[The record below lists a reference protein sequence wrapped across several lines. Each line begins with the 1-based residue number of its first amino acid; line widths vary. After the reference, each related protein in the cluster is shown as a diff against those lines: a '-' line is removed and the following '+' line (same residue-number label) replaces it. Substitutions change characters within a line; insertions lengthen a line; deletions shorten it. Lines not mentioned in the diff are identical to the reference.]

1 MHHKALDDPLS
12 DTLRAIVLA
21 GEPEPVANDLPEP
34 SLPKPYIKVIGA
46 RSMLERTWERIER
59 LIPAENIYTLVS
71 ERHLSNP
78 EIRRQLSVRP
88 PGTVIVQPENKDTC
102 PGILLSLMY
111 VRSRFPET
119 GVAIFPADHF
129 IREESW
135 YIRYVSLA
143 AQALA
148 DDPRRILILGVVP
161 RYPETQYS
169 YILPE
174 ALTDRS
180 PSIAYH
186 RVLGFVEKP
195 HLSTAIKIVRS
206 GGLWN
211 TMTMIFKATTIL
223 DLLHKETPE
232 LYAIFQ
238 YFGNAIGTDAE
249 RGLLRELYADL
260 KPINFS
266 RDLLQ
271 RFLEKHSNSL
281 GVVPVRDVFWRVWG
295 LPDPTVINL
304 SSKTNSKNR
313 KHWRIK
319 SGKHFQKTANLVV
332 VSSRK
337 SHL

>member
-1 MHHKALDDPLS
+1 MYQRALQDPLS

-21 GEPEPVANDLPEP
+21 DEPEPVANDLPEP
-34 SLPKPYIKVIGA
+34 RLPQPYIKVIGA

-174 ALTDRS
+174 TLTDRS

-195 HLSTAIKIVRS
+195 HLSTAITVVRS

-211 TMTMIFKATTIL
+211 TMTMIFKANTIL
-223 DLLHKETPE
+223 DLLH
-232 LYAIFQ
+232 
-238 YFGNAIGTDAE
+238 
-249 RGLLRELYADL
+249 R
-260 KPINFS
+260 
-266 RDLLQ
+266 
-271 RFLEKHSNSL
+271 
-281 GVVPVRDVFWRVWG
+281 
-295 LPDPTVINL
+295 
-304 SSKTNSKNR
+304 
-313 KHWRIK
+313 
-319 SGKHFQKTANLVV
+319 
-332 VSSRK
+332 
-337 SHL
+337 

>member
-1 MHHKALDDPLS
+1 VHQKALQEPLS

-21 GEPEPVANDLPEP
+21 GGQRGIARDLPEP
-34 SLPKPYIKVIGA
+34 SLPKPYIKVTGA

-88 PGTVIVQPENKDTC
+88 AGTVIVQPENKDTC

-111 VRSRFPET
+111 VRSRFSET

-135 YIRYVSLA
+135 YMRYVSLA

-174 ALTDRS
+174 TLSDHS
-180 PSIAYH
+180 FSIVYH
-186 RVLGFVEKP
+186 RVVGLVEKP
-195 HLSTAIKIVRS
+195 PLSTAIKIVRS

-211 TMTMIFKATTIL
+211 TMTMIFKANTIL
-223 DLLHKETPE
+223 DLIRREAPDLH
-232 LYAIFQ
+232 AIFQ

-249 RGLLRELYADL
+249 RDLLRELYADL

-271 RFLEKHSNSL
+271 RFSERHSNSL

-295 LPDPTVINL
+295 LPDPIVNL
-304 SSKTNSKNR
+304 SSKASSKNR

-319 SGKHFQKTANLVV
+319 SGKHFQKTANLVA

-337 SHL
+337 PHV

>member
-1 MHHKALDDPLS
+1 MYQRALQDPLS

-34 SLPKPYIKVIGA
+34 RLPKPYIKVIGT

-195 HLSTAIKIVRS
+195 H
-206 GGLWN
+206 
-211 TMTMIFKATTIL
+211 
-223 DLLHKETPE
+223 H
-232 LYAIFQ
+232 
-238 YFGNAIGTDAE
+238 FGNAIGTDTE

-295 LPDPTVINL
+295 LPDPTVDL
-304 SSKTNSKNR
+304 SSKTTSKNR

-319 SGKHFQKTANLVV
+319 SAKHFPKPANLVA

-337 SHL
+337 PHL